1 MNAYLN
7 DDIPSKSETASFFD
21 SKHNRSPLFQPS
33 KNNWD
38 FYELVAL

>member
-21 SKHNRSPLFQPS
+21 FKHNTTPHNLLRITEIIFMS
-33 KNNWD
+33 
-38 FYELVAL
+38 